1 MMKDSRFQ
9 GYNMKG
15 FQKDLTAGL
24 VVGVVAIPLGLA
36 FSIASGVE
44 PIYGL
49 YTTIIAGILIS
60 LLGGSKYQIGGPTGA
75 FVPLLFGIVMQYGYE
90 SLLIA
95 GFLAGIMLVVMGLL
109 KLGNMMKFIPRP
121 VIIGFT
127 TGIAIIIFS
136 GQIANFLG
144 MKVEKHETFLANMK
158 ELVVKADTMN
168 VYSIGVALICFIVIL
183 LAPKVLPR
191 VPGPLLGLL
200 VSTVV
205 AFYFFP
211 SKVATIGSTYG
222 AIPRGFPEF
231 KVPEVSVEII
241 INLLPVALTIALLG
255 GIESLLSATVADNM
269 GGSKHDSNKELVG
282 QGIANIAT
290 PFFGGI
296 PATGA
301 IARTATNIKTGAVS
315 PMSGIIHGI
324 VVLMVLLVLSP
335 YATHIP
341 LASMAPILMFVAWN
355 MSERKEFAHVLKTR
369 SADSVVLF
377 VTFLVTVLTDLIMG
391 VGIGL
396 LIAFITFIIK
406 MSHSLKIRERS
417 HEVYPEIIP
426 TTASSDSR
434 IDVYNL
440 EGPLFF
446 GSIDVLESNILENL
460 DNKTGVLVL
469 SMRRVSYMDTSAEAA
484 LLAIVNR
491 IRKYKGK
498 LVISGIQQQPK
509 ELLISTGL
517 YHKIEKQHFFKS
529 KEEALY
535 FAKQYVNVKS
545 DQVVL

>member
-1 MMKDSRFQ
+1 
-9 GYNMKG
+9 MKG
-15 FQKDLTAGL
+15 FQKDVTAGL

-36 FSIASGVE
+36 FAIASGVE

-60 LLGGSKYQIGGPTGA
+60 ILGGSKYQIGGPTGA

-95 GFLAGIMLVVMGLL
+95 GFLAGIMLVLMGLL
-109 KLGNMMKFIPRP
+109 KLGNLMKFIPRP

-136 GQIANFLG
+136 GQIANFFG
-144 MKVEKHETFLANMK
+144 MKVEKHEAFMDNMK
-158 ELVVKADTMN
+158 ELVIKADTIN
-168 VYSIGVALICFIVIL
+168 LYSVIVAIICFVVIL
-183 LAPKVLPR
+183 LAPRFVPR

-200 VSTVV
+200 ISTM
-205 AFYFFP
+205 ATYLLFP
-211 SKVATIGSTYG
+211 DKVATIGSTYG

-231 KVPEVSVEII
+231 QAPELSVEVII
-241 INLLPVALTIALLG
+241 TLLPVAFTIALLG
-255 GIESLLSATVADNM
+255 GVESLLSATVADNM
-269 GGSKHDSNKELVG
+269 GGTKHDSNKELVG

-301 IARTATNIKTGAVS
+301 IARTATNIKSGAAS
-315 PMSGIIHGI
+315 PMSGVIHGI
-324 VVLMVLLVLSP
+324 VVLLVLLVLSP
-335 YATHIP
+335 YAAHIP

-355 MSERKEFAHVLKTR
+355 MSERKEFAHVLKTKT
-369 SADSVVLF
+369 ADSAVLL
-377 VTFLVTVLTDLIMG
+377 VTFLITVFTDLIMG

-396 LIAFITFIIK
+396 LIAFITFIAK
-406 MSHSLKIRERS
+406 MSHTLKVRERS
-417 HEVYPEIIP
+417 HEITEIVPIDN
-426 TTASSDSR
+426 SDSK
-434 IDVYNL
+434 INVYNL

-446 GSIDVLESNILENL
+446 GSIDVLESSILENL
-460 DNKTGVLVL
+460 DNKTKVLVL
-469 SMRRVSYMDTSAEAA
+469 SMRRVTYMDTSAEAA

-498 LVISGIQQQPK
+498 LIISGIQQQPK
-509 ELLISTGL
+509 ELLLSTGL

-529 KEEALY
+529 KEDALY
-535 FAKQYVNVKS
+535 FAKNQLKGNS
-545 DQVVL
+545 DKVV